1 MGKVK
6 LFSEVKESES
16 VRRRVVKCNWLV
28 ILCESETVR
37 CSQGC
42 LYSIKDKESM
52 YRKHSFHIFRCNSGS
67 QPESMSLLRS
77 IKDFVIRIVCNNLL
91 IVLQWPK

>member
-52 YRKHSFHIFRCNSGS
+52 YIESTTFIYLDVIAVLNQSPCGS
-67 QPESMSLLRS
+67 
-77 IKDFVIRIVCNNLL
+77 
-91 IVLQWPK
+91 